1 MTDAHAFVVFDFENG
16 APPAARLRVE
26 DAVKRTLCAAAWAVV
41 MTVSASA
48 VAEPECGAIV
58 TRDDVVR
65 CVLRES
71 LTVRAEA
78 RTGEALEARR
88 TAVSPL
94 LPSNPVLSLSGAR
107 RDGDGQ
113 RATNWSATLA
123 QEVEIAGQRGA
134 RRRAA
139 ELHSAAQGHRI
150 VAARRDAAAAAWIA
164 YFEALAAG
172 DEVRL
177 SARLATIATQIATV
191 ARGMAD
197 RGLLSP
203 VDADVADA
211 TRVGIEQTQLAAQ
224 RRARGTQLALTTLLG
239 LDPTR
244 AVSATGELAPLRG
257 IDEEARAAAAREP
270 SDRPEVQ
277 AFEAERRAQE
287 ATATAYARARVPN
300 PTISAFAQNDGFN
313 ERVLGVGLSIPI
325 PVPQPVGRLYNGE
338 IAEAN
343 ALAARAATQAERV
356 RRQTRADILDALA
369 EYEMRKLQREAFTE
383 ERLVRADQGI
393 DAIAREIQAGRLA
406 IRDALV
412 AQQALVSLLRASVEA
427 RLALC
432 IASVELAR
440 AAGVSLERGSR

>member
-1 MTDAHAFVVFDFENG
+1 
-16 APPAARLRVE
+16 
-26 DAVKRTLCAAAWAVV
+26 
-41 MTVSASA
+41 
-48 VAEPECGAIV
+48 
-58 TRDDVVR
+58 
-65 CVLRES
+65 
-71 LTVRAEA
+71 
-78 RTGEALEARR
+78 
-88 TAVSPL
+88 
-94 LPSNPVLSLSGAR
+94 
-107 RDGDGQ
+107 
-113 RATNWSATLA
+113 
-123 QEVEIAGQRGA
+123 
-134 RRRAA
+134 
-139 ELHSAAQGHRI
+139 
-150 VAARRDAAAAAWIA
+150 
-164 YFEALAAG
+164 
-172 DEVRL
+172 
-177 SARLATIATQIATV
+177 
-191 ARGMAD
+191 MAD

-239 LDPTR
+239 LDPDA

-313 ERVLGVGLSIPI
+313 ERVLGVGLSDPI

-369 EYEMRKLQREAFTE
+369 EYEIESCNARRSPKSGSSEQIKAST
-383 ERLVRADQGI
+383 Q
-393 DAIAREIQAGRLA
+393 IAGDTRRGGSRFATPSSRNRRSSA
-406 IRDALV
+406 SFA
-412 AQQALVSLLRASVEA
+412 RASRRVS
-427 RLALC
+427 RSAL
-432 IASVELAR
+432 IGGAAR